1 MKKLLAGALILTAI
15 TLASCFE
22 TETNTQIKA
31 DGSGVVS
38 ATVDMSQAIDALMAM
53 SKEGKQ
59 EEQEDVNLDTVLNVR
74 NISDTSSLLTENEK
88 RLLRNQSL
96 HLTMVMGKGKASKMI
111 ISLKNSFDNLD
122 DLTKLTALMQTPAFD
137 KIFNKSLEIPG
148 FSNGEGDSD
157 ADESDPA
164 DNLMAFISPD
174 FFTCS
179 YKKGEISCSLDS
191 DRYKTARAKLGLDAQ
206 DENTQGMME
215 VLKVAKFTNVIAV
228 PGKIKS
234 IEGTSMKEGD
244 EQGTISQSGSM
255 SDLLEHP
262 ENYVYHITY
271 K

>member
-1 MKKLLAGALILTAI
+1 MKKLLAGALILAAI
-15 TLASCFE
+15 TLVSCFE

-31 DGSGVVS
+31 DGSGTVS

-53 SKEGKQ
+53 SKQGKE
-59 EEQEDVNLDTVLNVR
+59 EEQEEVNLDTVV
-74 NISDTSSLLTENEK
+74 NIRTITDTSSLLTEDER
-88 RLLRNQSL
+88 RLLHNQTL
-96 HLTMVMGKGKASKMI
+96 HLTMVMEKGKDSKMI
-111 ISLKNSFDNLD
+111 ISLKNSFDNLA
-122 DLTKLTALMQTPAFD
+122 DLTKLKALMQTPAYD

-148 FSNGEGDSD
+148 FSNGDGDGD

-179 YKKGEISCSLDS
+179 YKKGDITCSLDTG
-191 DRYKTARAKLGLDAQ
+191 RYKAARTKLGLDAQ

-234 IEGTSMKEGD
+234 IEGASMKEGD
-244 EQGTISQSGSM
+244 EQGTVSQSGSM
-255 SDLLEHP
+255 NDLLEHP
-262 ENYVYHITY
+262 ENYVYHIIY